1 MYKKKKGKKPLLMK
15 SNIVIY
21 DAKTF
26 TKNVSDFT
34 NKIIEGNCTEVMK
47 AIPDNSID
55 LIFADPPYNLQLQ
68 NILIRPNNS
77 IVNGV
82 NDNWDKFGSFEEYD
96 EFIKNWLYECQRIL
110 KKTGTI
116 WVIGAYHNIFRVGKV
131 MQDLGF
137 WILNDVVWIKTN
149 PMPNFRGV
157 RFTNAHETLIWA
169 TKDKYSKKY
178 TFNYKL
184 MKEMNNGKQMRS
196 DWYFSLCTGD
206 ERIKDE
212 NGQKV
217 HSTQKPEKLL
227 TRIILATSK
236 EGDIVLD
243 PFAGTGTT
251 GYIAKKFGRNYI
263 MIEKEHKYIEVINKR
278 LKELDD
284 DLFVSRKSEN
294 KILVKT

>member
-1 MYKKKKGKKPLLMK
+1 MK